1 MFVCGRSAMPVHQ
14 INVYPPD
21 WQPQLPPLGPSSNVS
36 PGSGEPPPEW
46 IPREPAYATAVT
58 VIRDH
63 SHSSMSTLSSNS
75 HDICRICHCEGEIG
89 APLLAPCYCSG
100 SLRYVHQ
107 ACLQQ
112 WIKASDTRACELCK
126 FTFIMHAKTKPFSE
140 WEKLEMSA
148 LEVRKLWCAV
158 AFNAV
163 AALCIAW
170 SLYVLV
176 ERSIEEARRGS
187 MNWPFWTKMIVVVI
201 GFTGGL
207 VFMYIQCKA
216 YIMLCKRWRAFN
228 RVIFIQNAPE
238 KVVLPPSPAD
248 SLRDVTMPLKDPT
261 VSMSEQSHTLLPRT
275 DPAGASQTMKSESTP
290 PPQKHEAQLKLY
302 VFDKL
307 STSEDNLY
315 NKSDNC

>member
-1 MFVCGRSAMPVHQ
+1 MPVHQ
-14 INVYPPD
+14 INVNPPD
-21 WQPQLPPLGPSSNVS
+21 WQPPLSISPSNNTS
-36 PGSGEPPPEW
+36 PAGGEALSEW
-46 IPREPAYATAVT
+46 IPQNFAYGTVVT
-58 VIRDH
+58 IIPDDC
-63 SHSSMSTLSSNS
+63 HSSVNTLSSTN
-75 HDICRICHCEGEIG
+75 HDICRICHCEGEEG

-126 FTFIMHAKTKPFSE
+126 FTFIMHAKTKPFCE

-158 AFNAV
+158 AFHAV
-163 AALCIAW
+163 AALCVAW

-176 ERSIEEARRGS
+176 ERSVEEARRGFVDWS
-187 MNWPFWTKMIVVVI
+187 FWTKLIVVVI
-201 GFTGGL
+201 GSTGGL

-216 YIMLCKRWRAFN
+216 YITLCRKWRAFN

-238 KVVLPPSPAD
+238 KVVLPSSPTD
-248 SLRDVTMPLKDPT
+248 SLREVTLPLKDPT
-261 VSMSEQSHTLLPRT
+261 ASVAELNRTLLPRT
-275 DPAGASQTMKSESTP
+275 IDPPCASQMAKPDSTA
-290 PPQKHEAQLKLY
+290 PPQRHDAQLKLY

-307 STSEDNLY
+307 SSSEDNL
-315 NKSDNC
+315 

>member
-1 MFVCGRSAMPVHQ
+1 MPVHQ
-14 INVYPPD
+14 INVNPPD
-21 WQPQLPPLGPSSNVS
+21 WQPPLSLGPSTNNS
-36 PGSGEPPPEW
+36 PAGGEGLPEW
-46 IPREPAYATAVT
+46 TQRESAYTTVVTIIPE
-58 VIRDH
+58 H
-63 SHSSMSTLSSNS
+63 CHSSVSTLSSSN
-75 HDICRICHCEGEIG
+75 HDICRICHCEGEES

-126 FTFIMHAKTKPFSE
+126 FTFIMHAKTKPFCE

-158 AFNAV
+158 AFHAV
-163 AALCIAW
+163 AALCVAW

-176 ERSIEEARRGS
+176 ERSVEEARRGFVDWS
-187 MNWPFWTKMIVVVI
+187 FWTKLIVVVI
-201 GFTGGL
+201 GSTGGL

-216 YIMLCKRWRAFN
+216 YITLCRKWRAFN

-238 KVVLPPSPAD
+238 KVVLPPSPTD
-248 SLRDVTMPLKDPT
+248 SLREMSLPLKDPT
-261 VSMSEQSHTLLPRT
+261 ASMPELNRTLLPRT
-275 DPAGASQTMKSESTP
+275 IDPPCASQMVKPECVAPSQRHDT
-290 PPQKHEAQLKLY
+290 QLKLY

-307 STSEDNLY
+307 SSSEDNL
-315 NKSDNC
+315 

>member
-1 MFVCGRSAMPVHQ
+1 MNLNDSKVMPVHQ
-14 INVYPPD
+14 INVNPPD
-21 WQPQLPPLGPSSNVS
+21 WQSPQSLGPSNNTS
-36 PGSGEPPPEW
+36 PSGGGEW
-46 IPREPAYATAVT
+46 SPREPTYATVVT
-58 VIRDH
+58 VIPNH
-63 SHSSMSTLSSNS
+63 CHSSVSTLSSSN
-75 HDICRICHCEGEIG
+75 HDICRICHCEGDIG

-148 LEVRKLWCAV
+148 PEIRKLWCAV
-158 AFNAV
+158 AFHAV
-163 AALCIAW
+163 AALCVAW

-176 ERSIEEARRGS
+176 ERSVEEARKGFVD
-187 MNWPFWTKMIVVVI
+187 WPFWTKLIVVVI
-201 GFTGGL
+201 GSTGGL

-216 YIMLCKRWRAFN
+216 YIELCRRWRAFN

-238 KVVLPPSPAD
+238 KVVLPPSPTD
-248 SLRDVTMPLKDPT
+248 SLREVTLPLKDPT
-261 VSMSEQSHTLLPRT
+261 ASLPELNRSLLPRT
-275 DPAGASQTMKSESTP
+275 LDPSCASETVKPEVVATAAQR
-290 PPQKHEAQLKLY
+290 HDAQLKLY

-307 STSEDNLY
+307 SSSEDNM
-315 NKSDNC
+315 